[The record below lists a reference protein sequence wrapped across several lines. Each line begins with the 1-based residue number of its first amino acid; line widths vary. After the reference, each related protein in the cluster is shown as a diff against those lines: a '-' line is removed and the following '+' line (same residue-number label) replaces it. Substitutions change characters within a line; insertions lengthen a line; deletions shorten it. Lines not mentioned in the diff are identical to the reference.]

1 MKTNKDLFWSIFVY
15 SEIIIAIS
23 LLCIEIFDF
32 VFANSN
38 TEKEKE
44 FQIIQSWCTL
54 SFWFAISSMN
64 FIIILLGFYSQKN
77 EIKTPI
83 NNLINKY
90 YKIIIWSI
98 FPTFGISISMVLSD
112 IERLN
117 IVNDHFASIF
127 IFTFLECVVLFENVF
142 SMLFF
147 NKYAQRSNVNE
158 IK

>member
-1 MKTNKDLFWSIFVY
+1 
-15 SEIIIAIS
+15 
-23 LLCIEIFDF
+23 
-32 VFANSN
+32 
-38 TEKEKE
+38 
-44 FQIIQSWCTL
+44 
-54 SFWFAISSMN
+54 MN